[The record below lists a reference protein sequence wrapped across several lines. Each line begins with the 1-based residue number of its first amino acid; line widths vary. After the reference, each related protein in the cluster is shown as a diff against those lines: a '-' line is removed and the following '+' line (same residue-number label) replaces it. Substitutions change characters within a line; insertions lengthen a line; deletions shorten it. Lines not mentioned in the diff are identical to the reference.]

1 MQRSCEKM
9 QITYIQLMPD
19 DGVVEGLALSPA
31 QIADKLIQLD
41 PDDLDD
47 VLAEIA
53 RRREA

>member
-1 MQRSCEKM
+1 M